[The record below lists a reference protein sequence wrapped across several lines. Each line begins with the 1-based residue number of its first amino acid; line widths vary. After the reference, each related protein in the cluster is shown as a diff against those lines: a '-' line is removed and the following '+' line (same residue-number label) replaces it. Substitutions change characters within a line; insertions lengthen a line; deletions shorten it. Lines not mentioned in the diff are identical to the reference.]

1 MTRRTHRHAPFGN
14 PRRWRGPAAD
24 EIYESPNP
32 HRLYRNPRDGMIFGV
47 CAGLADYMDVAAWKL
62 RLALIVFAFFF
73 PPGSVVIYLLAAVF
87 LRSRPEVHVW
97 PADAEEDRFWRAVSG
112 RPSETFH
119 ALRHR
124 YRELDARLATME
136 HVVTSEEFRLAR
148 EIDSLK

>member
-1 MTRRTHRHAPFGN
+1 MSRHARGRAPFGN
-14 PRRWRGPAAD
+14 PRHWRGPAAE

-32 HRLYRNPRDGMIFGV
+32 HRLYRNPRDGMVFGV

-62 RLALIVFAFFF
+62 RIAFIAFAFFF
-73 PPGSVVIYLLAAVF
+73 PPGAFVIYLMGAFF
-87 LRSRPEVHVW
+87 LRRRPEVRAA

-124 YRELDARLATME
+124 FRELDARLATME

-148 EIDSLK
+148 EIDNLK